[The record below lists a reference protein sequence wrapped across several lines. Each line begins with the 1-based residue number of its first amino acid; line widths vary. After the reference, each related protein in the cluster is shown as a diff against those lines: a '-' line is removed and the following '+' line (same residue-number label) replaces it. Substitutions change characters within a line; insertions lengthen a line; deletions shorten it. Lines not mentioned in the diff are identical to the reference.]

1 MPPAARE
8 HPSSPPGWLAI
19 LSLMTA
25 VWLSSLDQS
34 IANTAL
40 PAIGAALQ
48 HSPAESVWILHAY
61 QLAVVA
67 TLLPFAALGD
77 VWGARRVFMVG
88 VALFNLAAIGSALA
102 PSLEWLALSRAIQG
116 IGASGLMSVNLALV
130 RQIFPSQRL
139 GQGVGLNA
147 FIVGSGYS
155 LGPVVASLLLSV
167 APWPWLFGCMVPMG
181 ILGWLLGWRFLPHA
195 PPASLA
201 SQQQPYDLTLALLSA
216 VCFASLIVCL
226 SAVAQQKGVE
236 VLGTAFIVMLVSGY
250 ALLRRQRGHT
260 APMLPVD
267 LLRRPLFSL
276 SVFTAICSFTT
287 QGLAYVALPFFFLH
301 DLQLSAV
308 TCGTLMTVWAGVVA
322 LAAPLAGRLSDRYPP
337 AIMGGMGLCMLSL
350 GMVWLSQITPG
361 TSTTLIRVGMALC
374 GIGFGLFQS
383 PNLRAIMSSSPPER
397 SSGASGMV
405 ALARL
410 IGQAS
415 GAALV
420 ALCFNLFAP
429 VGAGQAILLGA
440 FTAGLGGILSVSR
453 LWAR

>member
-1 MPPAARE
+1 
-8 HPSSPPGWLAI
+8 
-19 LSLMTA
+19 MTA
-25 VWLSSLDQS
+25 VYLSSLDQS

-40 PAIGAALQ
+40 PAIAAALQ
-48 HSPAESVWILHAY
+48 HTPAESVWILHSY

-67 TLLPFAALGD
+67 TLLPFASLGD
-77 VWGARRVFMVG
+77 LWGPRRVFLMG
-88 VALFNLAAIGSALA
+88 VALFDLAAITSALA
-102 PSLEWLALSRAIQG
+102 PSLEWLAVSRAIQG

-130 RQIFPSQRL
+130 RQIFPPDRL
-139 GQGVGLNA
+139 GHGVGLNA

-155 LGPVVASLLLSV
+155 MGPVVASLLLSV
-167 APWPWLFGCMVPMG
+167 APWPWLFGSMAPLG
-181 ILGWLLGWRFLPHA
+181 ILGWVLGWRFLPRT
-195 PPASLA
+195 PRLA
-201 SQQQPYDLTLALLSA
+201 NRQPYDLLLALLSA
-216 VCFASLIVCL
+216 VCFASLIVSL
-226 SAVAQQKGVE
+226 SAVAQQKGIE
-236 VLGTAFIVMLVSGY
+236 VLMVSLALMVLSGY
-250 ALLRRQRGHT
+250 GLLARQRGQV

-267 LLRRPLFSL
+267 LLRRPVFSL

-308 TCGTLMTVWAGVVA
+308 ECGVLMTVWAGVVA
-322 LAAPLAGRLSDRYPP
+322 VAAPLAGRMSDRYPP
-337 AIMGGMGLCMLSL
+337 AIMGGVGLCILSL
-350 GMVWLSQITPG
+350 GMAWLSQITPG
-361 TSTTLIRVGMALC
+361 TSTTLMGVGMALC

-429 VGAGQAILLGA
+429 AGAGHAIVLGA
-440 FTAGLGGILSVSR
+440 ITAGLGGILSVSR

>member
-1 MPPAARE
+1 
-8 HPSSPPGWLAI
+8 
-19 LSLMTA
+19 MTA
-25 VWLSSLDQS
+25 VWLGSLDQS

-40 PAIGAALQ
+40 PAIAAALQ
-48 HSPAESVWILHAY
+48 HTPAESVWILHAY

-77 VWGARRVFMVG
+77 LWGARRVFLVG
-88 VALFNLAAIGSALA
+88 VALFNLAAIASALA
-102 PSLEWLALSRAIQG
+102 PSLEWLAVSRAVQG
-116 IGASGLMSVNLALV
+116 IGASGLMSVNLALI
-130 RQIFPSQRL
+130 RQIFPTNRL

-167 APWPWLFGCMVPMG
+167 GPWPWLFGFMVPM
-181 ILGWLLGWRFLPHA
+181 
-195 PPASLA
+195 
-201 SQQQPYDLTLALLSA
+201 
-216 VCFASLIVCL
+216 
-226 SAVAQQKGVE
+226 E
-236 VLGTAFIVMLVSGY
+236 LVV
-250 ALLRRQRGHT
+250 HE
-260 APMLPVD
+260 
-267 LLRRPLFSL
+267 
-276 SVFTAICSFTT
+276 
-287 QGLAYVALPFFFLH
+287 
-301 DLQLSAV
+301 LQLSAV
-308 TCGTLMTVWAGVVA
+308 ACGTLMTVWAGVVA
-322 LAAPLAGRLSDRYPP
+322 IAAPLAGRLSDRYPP
-337 AIMGGMGLCMLSL
+337 AIMGGIGLCILSA
-350 GMVWLSQITPG
+350 GMVWLSQVTVG
-361 TSTTLIRVGMALC
+361 TSTTTIGVGMAIC

-429 VGAGQAILLGA
+429 VGAGHAIVIGA
-440 FTAGLGGILSVSR
+440 VAAGLGGLLSVSR

>member
-1 MPPAARE
+1 MPSA
-8 HPSSPPGWLAI
+8 HPDNTSAPPGWLAI
-19 LSLMTA
+19 GSLMTA
-25 VWLSSLDQS
+25 VCLGSLDQS

-40 PAIGAALQ
+40 PAIAAALQ
-48 HSPAESVWILHAY
+48 HTPAESVWILHAY

-77 VWGARRVFMVG
+77 LWGARRVFLVG
-88 VALFNLAAIGSALA
+88 VALFNLAAIASALA
-102 PSLEWLALSRAIQG
+102 PSLEWLAVSRAVQG

-130 RQIFPSQRL
+130 RQIFPSNRL

-147 FIVGSGYS
+147 LVVGSGYS

-181 ILGWLLGWRFLPHA
+181 LVGWLLGWRYLPKTTRS
-195 PPASLA
+195 ASP
-201 SQQQPYDLTLALLSA
+201 QPYDLVLALLSA
-216 VCFASLIVCL
+216 LCFASLIFCL
-226 SAVAQQKGVE
+226 SAVAQQKSLA
-236 VLGTAFIVMLVSGY
+236 VLGTAFGVMLVSGV
-250 ALLRRQRGHT
+250 ALLQRQRGHI

-267 LLRRPLFSL
+267 LMRRPLFSL
-276 SVFTAICSFTT
+276 SVFPAICSFTS
-287 QGLAYVALPFFFLH
+287 QGLAFVALPFFFLH
-301 DLQLSAV
+301 ELQLSAV
-308 TCGTLMTVWAGVVA
+308 ACGTLMTVWAGVVA
-322 LAAPLAGRLSDRYPP
+322 LAAPLAGRLSDRHPP
-337 AIMGGMGLCMLSL
+337 AIMGGVGLCIMSA
-350 GMVWLSQITPG
+350 GMVWLSQITVG
-361 TSTTLIRVGMALC
+361 TSTTTIGIGMAIC

-397 SSGASGMV
+397 SSSASGMV

-429 VGAGQAILLGA
+429 VGAGQAIVLGA
-440 FTAGLGGILSVSR
+440 VTAGLGGLLSISR
-453 LWAR
+453 LWVR

>member
-1 MPPAARE
+1 MPPASRD
-8 HPSSPPGWLAI
+8 HVSSPPGWLAI

-25 VWLSSLDQS
+25 VWLGSLDQS

-40 PAIGAALQ
+40 PAIGAAL
-48 HSPAESVWILHAY
+48 HHTPAESVWILHAY

-77 VWGARRVFMVG
+77 LWGARRVFLTG
-88 VALFNLAAIGSALA
+88 VALFNLAGISSALA
-102 PSLEWLALSRAIQG
+102 PNLEWLAVSRAVQG

-130 RQIFPSQRL
+130 RQIFPSNRL

-167 APWPWLFGCMVPMG
+167 APWPWLFGCMVPLG
-181 ILGWLLGWRFLPHA
+181 LLGWLLGWRFLPQA
-195 PPASLA
+195 PKTAP
-201 SQQQPYDLTLALLSA
+201 QQPYDLLLAVLSA
-216 VCFASLIVCL
+216 VCFASLIAGL
-226 SAVAQQKGVE
+226 SAVAQQKSWE
-236 VLGTAFIVMLVSGY
+236 VLGTACGVMLLSGY
-250 ALLRRQRGHT
+250 ALLRRQRGHA

-301 DLQLSAV
+301 DLHLSAV
-308 TCGTLMTVWAGVVA
+308 ECGTLMTVWAGVVA
-322 LAAPLAGRLSDRYPP
+322 VAAPLAGRLSDRYAP
-337 AIMGGMGLCMLSL
+337 AVMGGVGLCILSL
-350 GMVWLSQITPG
+350 GMAWLSQISPG
-361 TSTTLIRVGMALC
+361 TSPATIGVGMAIC

-383 PNLRAIMSSSPPER
+383 PNLRAIMSSSPPQR

-429 VGAGQAILLGA
+429 SGAGQAIVLGA
-440 FTAGLGGILSVSR
+440 ITAGLGGILSVSR

>member
-1 MPPAARE
+1 MTLAR
-8 HPSSPPGWLAI
+8 PDLASPPPEWLAI

-25 VWLSSLDQS
+25 VCLSSLDQS

-40 PAIGAALQ
+40 PAIASALE
-48 HSPAESVWILHAY
+48 HTPAESVWILHAY

-77 VWGARRVFMVG
+77 WWGARRVFLIG
-88 VALFNLAAIGSALA
+88 VALFNVAAISSALA
-102 PSLEWLALSRAIQG
+102 PNLEWLAVSRAIQG

-130 RQIFPSQRL
+130 RQIFPSNRL

-147 FIVGSGYS
+147 FIVGTGYS

-167 APWPWLFGCMVPMG
+167 APWPWLFGCMVPLG
-181 ILGWLLGWRFLPHA
+181 ALGWLLGWRFLPRTT
-195 PPASLA
+195 PRVPA
-201 SQQQPYDLTLALLSA
+201 QPYDLWLALLSA
-216 VCFASLIVCL
+216 LCFASLIFCL
-226 SAVAQQKGVE
+226 SAVAQQKSLE
-236 VLGTAFIVMLVSGY
+236 ILGASFGVMLVSGF
-250 ALLRRQRGHT
+250 ALLKRQRGHA

-276 SVFTAICSFTT
+276 SVFTSICSFTT
-287 QGLAYVALPFFFLH
+287 QGLAVVALPFFFLH
-301 DLQLSAV
+301 ELQLSALA
-308 TCGTLMTVWAGVVA
+308 CGTLMTVWAGVVA
-322 LAAPLAGRLSDRYPP
+322 VAAPLAGRLSDRYPP
-337 AIMGGMGLCMLSL
+337 AIMGGLGLCILSA

-361 TSTTLIRVGMALC
+361 TSTSTIGVGMAIC

-420 ALCFNLFAP
+420 ALCFHLFAP
-429 VGAGQAILLGA
+429 VGAGQAIVLGA
-440 FTAGLGGILSVSR
+440 VTAGLGGILSVSR

>member
-1 MPPAARE
+1 
-8 HPSSPPGWLAI
+8 
-19 LSLMTA
+19 MTA
-25 VWLSSLDQS
+25 VWLGSLDQS

-40 PAIGAALQ
+40 PAIAAALQ
-48 HSPAESVWILHAY
+48 HTPAESVWILHAY

-77 VWGARRVFMVG
+77 LWGARRVFLVG
-88 VALFNLAAIGSALA
+88 VALFNLAAIASALA
-102 PSLEWLALSRAIQG
+102 PSLEWLAVSRAVQG
-116 IGASGLMSVNLALV
+116 IGASGLMSVNLALI
-130 RQIFPSQRL
+130 RQIFPTNRL

-155 LGPVVASLLLSV
+155 LGPVVASLLLSLG
-167 APWPWLFGCMVPMG
+167 PWPWLFGFMVPMG
-181 ILGWLLGWRFLPHA
+181 LVGWLLGWRFLPNATEKTA
-195 PPASLA
+195 P
-201 SQQQPYDLTLALLSA
+201 QPYDLVLALLSA
-216 VCFASLIVCL
+216 LCFASLIFCL
-226 SAVAQQKGVE
+226 SAVAQQKSLE
-236 VLGTAFIVMLVSGY
+236 VLSASFAVMLVSGY
-250 ALLRRQRGHT
+250 ALLRRQRGHL

-276 SVFTAICSFTT
+276 SVFTAVCSFTS
-287 QGLAYVALPFFFLH
+287 QGLAFVALPFFFLH
-301 DLQLSAV
+301 ELQLSAV
-308 TCGTLMTVWAGVVA
+308 ACGTLMTVWAGVVA
-322 LAAPLAGRLSDRYPP
+322 IAAPLAGRLSDRYPP
-337 AIMGGMGLCMLSL
+337 AIMGGIGLCILSA
-350 GMVWLSQITPG
+350 GMVWLSQVTVG
-361 TSTTLIRVGMALC
+361 TSTTTIGVGMAIC

-429 VGAGQAILLGA
+429 VGAGHAIVIGA
-440 FTAGLGGILSVSR
+440 VAAGLGGLLSVSR

>member
-1 MPPAARE
+1 MTAARPDDAS
-8 HPSSPPGWLAI
+8 HPPGWLAV

-25 VWLSSLDQS
+25 VWLGALDQS

-40 PAIGAALQ
+40 PAIAAALQ
-48 HSPAESVWILHAY
+48 HTPAESVWILHAY

-77 VWGARRVFMVG
+77 RWGARRVFLAG
-88 VALFNLAAIGSALA
+88 VALFNLAAISSALA
-102 PSLEWLALSRAIQG
+102 PSLEWLAVSRAVQG

-130 RQIFPSQRL
+130 RQIFPHHRL

-167 APWPWLFGCMVPMG
+167 APWPWLFGCLVPMG
-181 ILGWLLGWRFLPHA
+181 LLGGLLGWRFLPQTAVA
-195 PPASLA
+195 PR
-201 SQQQPYDLTLALLSA
+201 QQAYDLLLALLSA
-216 VCFASLIVCL
+216 VCFASLIFCL
-226 SAVAQQKGVE
+226 SAVAQQKSLA
-236 VLGTAFIVMLVSGY
+236 VLGTSFGVMLLSGY
-250 ALLRRQRGHT
+250 ALLKRQHGHT

-276 SVFTAICSFTT
+276 SVFTSICSFTT
-287 QGLAYVALPFFFLH
+287 QGLAFVALPFFFLNE
-301 DLQLSAV
+301 LQLSAV
-308 TCGTLMTVWAGVVA
+308 ACGTLMTVWAGVVA
-322 LAAPLAGRLSDRYPP
+322 LAAPLAGRLSDRYSP
-337 AIMGGMGLCMLSL
+337 AILGGVGLCILCVGMG
-350 GMVWLSQITPG
+350 WISQITPG
-361 TSTTLIRVGMALC
+361 TATSTIGIGMAIC

-429 VGAGQAILLGA
+429 VGAGQAIVLGA
-440 FTAGLGGILSVSR
+440 ITAGLGGILSVSR